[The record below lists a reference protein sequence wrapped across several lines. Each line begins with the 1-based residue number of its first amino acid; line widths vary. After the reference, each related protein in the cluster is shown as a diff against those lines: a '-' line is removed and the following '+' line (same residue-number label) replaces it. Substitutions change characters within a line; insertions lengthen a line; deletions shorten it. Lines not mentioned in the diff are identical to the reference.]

1 MFHPQSQSHVISAY
15 ITRIAKKCGCIVPQ
29 EGGKVEQMSDLIE
42 RQAAIDF
49 IDAGHLVNGNEP
61 RWSDHDVVNFL
72 KSRPSAEP
80 GWIPC
85 AERLPEASGAYLV
98 TCANGNVRVGHFATF
113 DGKWTDA
120 KAVAWMPLPEAYE
133 G

>member
-1 MFHPQSQSHVISAY
+1 
-15 ITRIAKKCGCIVPQ
+15 
-29 EGGKVEQMSDLIE
+29 MSDLIE

-61 RWSDHDVVNFL
+61 RWSDYDVVNFL

-85 AERLPEASGAYLV
+85 SEWLPE
-98 TCANGNVRVGHFATF
+98 
-113 DGKWTDA
+113 DGKDVLVQMVNGYITAITYNAAGSHDHL
-120 KAVAWMPLPEAYE
+120 VAWMPLPEAYE
-133 G
+133 E